1 MFYFADYRKL
11 VLLKYMEKRAAKEL
25 SLRLTQPTP
34 RKLKDECAAIVKQ
47 RFHPKDQRVLYVF
60 FGSGQSKRECLQA
73 IEDFNIN
80 KFKPLL
86 NFIKGSVSDPD
97 AKHIELLAW
106 LIDFEPRPFD
116 QTKSYDNPESIEL
129 IETIE
134 PEKEEEEDTAE
145 EDAIVDDGK
154 TDRTRKSATAGGNPG
169 PGTGRISLFFMTATR
184 KKIFLFGGVVL
195 PVLIIAA
202 IYWFSNDKHSRTS
215 MSGTE
220 GCMYWSGDHYQPIP
234 CTKKMGNKLVIALDT
249 MKVRRFRKITRP
261 DTITRKDKGYV
272 WYSKIDNNV
281 EFYTSP
287 GNHPVQIDYHLKP
300 ITDHIID
307 IYCK

>member
-11 VLLKYMEKRAAKEL
+11 VLLKYKEKRAAKEL
-25 SLRLTQPTP
+25 SLRLAQPTP
-34 RKLKDECAAIVKQ
+34 RSLKDECAAIVKE
-47 RFHPKDQRVLYVF
+47 RFHKKDQGILRVF
-60 FGSGQSKRECLQA
+60 FGSGESARDCLQA

-97 AKHIELLAW
+97 VKNVELLAW
-106 LIDFEPRPFD
+106 LINFEPRPFD
-116 QTKSYDNPESIEL
+116 PTKSYDNPESIEQ

-134 PEKEEEEDTAE
+134 QEKEEEGQTAE
-145 EDAIVDDGK
+145 EDAITGDEK
-154 TDRTRKSATAGGNPG
+154 TNG
-169 PGTGRISLFFMTATR
+169 PGKNAMAAGNGT
-184 KKIFLFGGVVL
+184 KKKTFLLGGVIMS
-195 PVLIIAA
+195 VLIITA
-202 IYWFSNDKHSRTS
+202 IYLFSNDNNSRTS
-215 MSGTE
+215 LSGKE

-234 CTKKMGNKLVIALDT
+234 CTKKMGNTLVIALDT
-249 MKVRRFRKITRP
+249 TKVRRFRKITRP
-261 DTITRKDKGYV
+261 DTITRKDKGSV

-287 GNHPVQIDYHLKP
+287 GNHPVQIEYHLKP

-307 IYCK
+307 TYCK